1 MSIIQDMK
9 VNLMCIVSQGI
20 LLNLNF
26 MATLFTGSVFLLADR
41 SGVGVGKSPPVGG
54 GGGTNPPLG
63 GGGYQKFYWG
73 EIFLPGEGN
82 LRRSD
87 FEKSLKL
94 KQKWNRSNDYN

>member
-1 MSIIQDMK
+1 MK

-41 SGVGVGKSPPVGG
+41 SGVGVGKSPQWGW
-54 GGGTNPPLG
+54 
-63 GGGYQKFYWG
+63 GYQKFYWG